1 MTRQQSLEQLR
12 AVLGRWRSV
21 RVNESSEQ
29 GVVVSWDCGCRALG
43 REFASLTVEPCDQHA
58 AELLAQNDQTQSSP

>member
-1 MTRQQSLEQLR
+1 MTREQSLEQLR

-43 REFASLTVEPCDQHA
+43 REFSSLVLEPCEEHVEVA
-58 AELLAQNDQTQSSP
+58 TTQNDQT